1 MRAKFCNLAIALTL
15 AGPAIAQQ
23 KGQVDKTECN
33 VEQAAIERDME
44 LARSKGQM
52 LHRRQLAEALAAVQ
66 SRCETLSPDQ
76 RHAADIERLE
86 KEIRELHK
94 ELDDAQE
101 KLRKLKQG
109 EP

>member
-1 MRAKFCNLAIALTL
+1 MRAKLCNLAIALTL

-23 KGQVDKTECN
+23 TAQVDKAKCD
-33 VEQAAIERDME
+33 VEQAAIERDMD

-52 LHRRQLAEALAAVQ
+52 LQRRQLAEALAAVQ

-76 RHAADIERLE
+76 RRAADIERLE
-86 KEIRELHK
+86 KEIRDLHK

-101 KLRKLKQG
+101 KLRKLKHG
-109 EP
+109 AP